1 VSFPALLRHVAA
13 RAAVH
18 FSTDATARPLM
29 AWFPPAA
36 DTYPASSAG
45 YTIQIINHVHQ
56 GPARLRERE
65 VLGLLTESE
74 NRLTL
79 HLLQDTAPDGLPY
92 LPLRNKT
99 TLLLGYNT
107 ATDAI
112 PYRILDYQQLGQ
124 QLELSLE
131 KIT

>member
-1 VSFPALLRHVAA
+1 LSFPALLRHIAG

-18 FSTDATARPLM
+18 FSTDLAARPLM
-29 AWFPPAA
+29 AWFPPTAEV
-36 DTYPASSAG
+36 YPFTPEG
-45 YTIQIINHVHQ
+45 YTLQIINHVHQ
-56 GPARLRERE
+56 GPARLRERD
-65 VLGLLTESE
+65 VMGLLTETE
-74 NRLTL
+74 NRITL

-92 LPLRNKT
+92 APLRNKT
-99 TLLLGYNT
+99 TLLLGYDT
-107 ATDAI
+107 PATAI